1 MVNNSFI
8 HLVFCVLLLPV
19 WLEGGVAAAM
29 GKARGVGI
37 DPPRKIAT
45 HSLVDQEG
53 RAAVFPA
60 GQWQLVFFGF
70 THCPDVCPV
79 TLHKA
84 TQVMNQPG
92 PQAATLKV
100 TFISID
106 PERDKPDVVKQYI
119 AAHGAGIQGLTGTLN
134 ETRNVGKEFEVVV
147 RRYQDRETAAPRF
160 EHSAFLY
167 LLDPQ
172 GRLVMFYPATVA
184 AGGIAEDISR
194 LAKAGKQETTFQK

>member
-1 MVNNSFI
+1 MVKNRLI

-19 WLEGGVAAAM
+19 WLEGGVAAAT
-29 GKARGVGI
+29 GRAQGVGI

-45 HSLVDQEG
+45 HNLVDQEG

-84 TQVMNQPG
+84 TQVLKELG
-92 PQAATLKV
+92 GQATKLGI
-100 TFISID
+100 TFITID
-106 PERDKPDVVKQYI
+106 PERDKPEVIRRFI
-119 AAHGAGIQGLTGTLN
+119 ASHGGGIQGLTGTLN
-134 ETRNVGKEFEVVV
+134 EARNVGKEFEVVV
-147 RRYQDRETAAPRF
+147 RRYQDRETALPRF

-172 GRLVMFYPATVA
+172 GRVVMFYPATVEA
-184 AGGIAEDISR
+184 SGIAEDITR